1 MTGVVLFAAHANGV
15 SSQQLSAAI
24 SSSGADSACD
34 QHQELVGQSGV
45 LTEAVFCLLLHDL

>member
-1 MTGVVLFAAHANGV
+1 MTGVVLFAAHAKGV

-24 SSSGADSACD
+24 SSSRAASASD

-45 LTEAVFCLLLHDL
+45 LPKAFFCLLLHDL